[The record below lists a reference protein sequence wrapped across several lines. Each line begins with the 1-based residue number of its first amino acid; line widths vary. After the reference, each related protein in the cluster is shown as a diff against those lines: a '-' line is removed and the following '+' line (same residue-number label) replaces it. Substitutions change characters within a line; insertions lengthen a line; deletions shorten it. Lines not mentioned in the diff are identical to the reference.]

1 VFYLEG
7 DIIGNIY
14 LIIDKYIR
22 RIKTKRKIILNNKYL
37 IECK

>member
-7 DIIGNIY
+7 DIIENIY

-22 RIKTKRKIILNNKYL
+22 RIKTKKDYFKQQIPD
-37 IECK
+37 